1 MFTRRILALAAAL
14 LTTLASTG
22 TGTAADAATAASLQS
37 HHFTVRAA
45 SPAATS
51 TGPVRN
57 MPDGRCG

>member
-14 LTTLASTG
+14 LSTLAI

-51 TGPVRN
+51 TGPVRTL
-57 MPDGRCG
+57 PDGRCG